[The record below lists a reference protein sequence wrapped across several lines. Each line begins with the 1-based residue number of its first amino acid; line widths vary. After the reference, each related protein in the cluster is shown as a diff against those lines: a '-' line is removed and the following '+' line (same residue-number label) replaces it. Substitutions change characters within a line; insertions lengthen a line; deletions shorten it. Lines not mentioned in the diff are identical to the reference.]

1 VLPLNNDLTPTLRL
15 TLYCH
20 NHCSQL
26 SQQAFYQ
33 MAVRRFA
40 ATPRLE
46 LAAAVDVQ
54 QFARAALD
62 LPEAEWTPQDG

>member
-1 VLPLNNDLTPTLRL
+1 VTTTL
-15 TLYCH
+15 H
-20 NHCSQL
+20 AL

-62 LPEAEWTPQDG
+62 LPEAEWTPEDG